1 MQNTIPTIEFFDG
14 ISEELEN
21 VSLRRNPSTGLRSV
35 KFTFQTLKAL
45 QQGNSFIKRSFNTM
59 QLIDSEGTISV
70 APTSTKLFWG
80 GEENDELKRFEFVFE
95 IDYRS
100 DRLRQ
105 RDEHW
110 ERFMGFMGRYSTAHD
125 LTFAESSATAALE
138 VEP

>member
-1 MQNTIPTIEFFDG
+1 MQNTIPSIEFFDG

-45 QQGNSFIKRSFNTM
+45 NRGNSFIKRSFNTM
-59 QLIDSEGTISV
+59 RLIDSDGTISV

-95 IDYRS
+95 ID
-100 DRLRQ
+100 
-105 RDEHW
+105 RDDHW
-110 ERFMGFMGRYSTAHD
+110 ERFMGFMGRYSAAND
-125 LTFAESSATAALE
+125 LIFAESSPTAALE
-138 VEP
+138 VER

>member
-1 MQNTIPTIEFFDG
+1 MPNTIPSIEFFDG

-59 QLIDSEGTISV
+59 RLIDSEGTISV

-95 IDYRS
+95 ID
-100 DRLRQ
+100 

-110 ERFMGFMGRYSTAHD
+110 ERFMGFMGRYSAAND
-125 LTFAESSATAALE
+125 LIFAESSPTAALE
-138 VEP
+138 VES

>member
-1 MQNTIPTIEFFDG
+1 MPNTIPSIEFFDG

-59 QLIDSEGTISV
+59 RLIDSEGTISV

-95 IDYRS
+95 ID
-100 DRLRQ
+100 
-105 RDEHW
+105 RDDHW
-110 ERFMGFMGRYSTAHD
+110 ERFMGFMGRYSAAHD
-125 LTFAESSATAALE
+125 LIFAESSATAALE
-138 VEP
+138 VES

>member
-1 MQNTIPTIEFFDG
+1 MPNTIPSIEFFDG

-45 QQGNSFIKRSFNTM
+45 NRGNSFIKRSFNTM

-70 APTSTKLFWG
+70 APKSTKLFWG

-95 IDYRS
+95 ID
-100 DRLRQ
+100 
-105 RDEHW
+105 RDDHW
-110 ERFMGFMGRYSTAHD
+110 ERFMGFMDRYSAAND
-125 LTFAESSATAALE
+125 LIFAESSPTVALE
-138 VEP
+138 VES

>member
-1 MQNTIPTIEFFDG
+1 MQNTIPSIEFFDG

-59 QLIDSEGTISV
+59 RLIDSEGTISV

-95 IDYRS
+95 ID
-100 DRLRQ
+100 

-110 ERFMGFMGRYSTAHD
+110 ERFMGFMGRYSAAND
-125 LTFAESSATAALE
+125 LIFAESSPTAALE
-138 VEP
+138 VES

>member
-1 MQNTIPTIEFFDG
+1 MQNTIPSIEFFDG

-59 QLIDSEGTISV
+59 QLIDSDGTISV
-70 APTSTKLFWG
+70 APKSTKLFWG

-95 IDYRS
+95 ID
-100 DRLRQ
+100 L
-105 RDEHW
+105 DEHW
-110 ERFMGFMGRYSTAHD
+110 ERFMGFMGRYSTAND
-125 LTFAESSATAALE
+125 LTFAESSPTAALE
-138 VEP
+138 VES

>member
-1 MQNTIPTIEFFDG
+1 MPNTIPSIEFFDG

-21 VSLRRNPSTGLRSV
+21 VSLRRNPSTGMRSV

-70 APTSTKLFWG
+70 APKSTKLFWG

-95 IDYRS
+95 IDRE
-100 DRLRQ
+100 D
-105 RDEHW
+105 HW

-125 LTFAESSATAALE
+125 LTFAESSPTAALE
-138 VEP
+138 VGS